1 MATIIDDEFDDLT
14 MVSAVT
20 AAISGGEETKTHVI
34 IDDEFDD
41 LTAVSAT
48 GADEKT
54 ATVDDLVGYVK
65 TASLSCAFSQARDL
79 VKWGAATWTSS
90 PFATTKESRTMGE
103 IGEIFKAEFDSPTA
117 NGYEYGFVSFPGL
130 PDATVKALKSR
141 LVVRPKADGTC
152 TVSES
157 FNSAIDPETYEK
169 VAKLPF
175 VQKSADK

>member
-1 MATIIDDEFDDLT
+1 MATIIEDEFDDLT

-48 GADEKT
+48 GDEKT
-54 ATVDDLVGYVK
+54 ATGEDLVGFVK
-65 TASLSCAFSQARDL
+65 TTSLPCTFAQARDL
-79 VKWGAATWTSS
+79 VKWGAATWTGS
-90 PFATTKESRTMGE
+90 PFTTTKESRTMGE
-103 IGEIFKAEFDSPTA
+103 IGEAFKAEFDSPTA

-141 LVVRPKADGTC
+141 LIVRPKADGTC

-157 FNSAIDPETYEK
+157 FNSAIDSETYEK
-169 VAKLPF
+169 VAKLAF
-175 VQKSADK
+175 VQKSAEKS